1 MIDKDK
7 KLDFYKDEYVVGG
20 PLSEY
25 IGFRC
30 TKCLSSWLRAQG
42 LIEGKYHS
50 AVIRRILTW
59 GAEKEGFDRDA
70 I

>member
-1 MIDKDK
+1 MIEEDK
-7 KLDFYKDEYVVGG
+7 KIEFYKDEYVGA

-30 TKCLSSWLRAQG
+30 TKRLSSWLRAQG
-42 LIEGKYHS
+42 LIEGKYHI
-50 AVIRRILTW
+50 AVIRIILIW

>member
-7 KLDFYKDEYVVGG
+7 KLDFYKDEYVGG
-20 PLSEY
+20 PLVEY

-30 TKCLSSWLRAQG
+30 TRRLSAWLRAQG
-42 LIEGKYHS
+42 DIEGRDHS

-59 GAEKEGFDRDA
+59 GAEKEGVDKNG

>member
-1 MIDKDK
+1 MIEKDK
-7 KLDFYKDEYVVGG
+7 IEFYKDEYVGA

-30 TKCLSSWLRAQG
+30 TKNLSTWLRAQG
-42 LIEGKYHS
+42 LIEGRDHS

-59 GAEKEGFDRDA
+59 GAEKEGFDKNG